1 MSIGVRIVNWV
12 RFHGTT
18 GMKKKLINGSGSQ
31 RQLERLTYDKTRE
44 VAFAAINQL
53 PNFQPH
59 FEIESLTHLQAT
71 ITPRELLV
79 SVLSNLIYGDLK
91 EKEAAVSRLKFFASS
106 EAPPKNKII
115 IIKPLI
121 KALKSASGDDNY
133 TIRVDSTDI
142 FISLIKSN
150 IPKQWKDL
158 IIEAYAQIAYNQ
170 TEDENL
176 RKLSAKFFSGII
188 LEELSAHHRERA
200 NYSLLSLYSFGP
212 EAAYLEAS
220 SAFFDLGKAA
230 TPQEIQRAALDFLK
244 KYAYGRETD
253 DINTRYQF
261 CAISI
266 LQDFIRFFSQELIE
280 QLIEPLTFAL
290 TAPDAHVRT
299 AASDAIRDL
308 ADSDLSDEARNE
320 LVTQLT
326 GERTV
331 LNKDSFVRNQLK
343 FRLDSLARKDISE
356 ESRIKIEEAK
366 ILLQRVDEKER
377 EK

>member
-1 MSIGVRIVNWV
+1 
-12 RFHGTT
+12 
-18 GMKKKLINGSGSQ
+18 
-31 RQLERLTYDKTRE
+31 
-44 VAFAAINQL
+44 
-53 PNFQPH
+53 
-59 FEIESLTHLQAT
+59 
-71 ITPRELLV
+71 
-79 SVLSNLIYGDLK
+79 
-91 EKEAAVSRLKFFASS
+91 
-106 EAPPKNKII
+106 
-115 IIKPLI
+115 
-121 KALKSASGDDNY
+121 
-133 TIRVDSTDI
+133 
-142 FISLIKSN
+142 
-150 IPKQWKDL
+150 
-158 IIEAYAQIAYNQ
+158 
-170 TEDENL
+170 
-176 RKLSAKFFSGII
+176 
-188 LEELSAHHRERA
+188 
-200 NYSLLSLYSFGP
+200 

-220 SAFFDLGKAA
+220 SAFFDLGKAV